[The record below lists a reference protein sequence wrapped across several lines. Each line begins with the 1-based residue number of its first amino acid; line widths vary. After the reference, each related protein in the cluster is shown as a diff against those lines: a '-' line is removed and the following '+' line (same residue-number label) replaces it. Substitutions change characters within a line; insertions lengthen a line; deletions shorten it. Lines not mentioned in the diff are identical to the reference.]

1 MIEKRLLQVVSK
13 GLKAV
18 TKQTE
23 KLIKAV
29 DKLEKAQTVKKP
41 QAKAKTTE
49 RAPAKRAPAKSAP
62 VKSAPVK
69 SAPVK
74 SAPVKSTTVKSASV
88 KHIPAKKQATAQ
100 TDTDQIVKIIKG
112 SKMGVDLATLR
123 KKTGFGDTKI
133 RNILSKACKQGK
145 IKRSGRGIYVGA

>member
-74 SAPVKSTTVKSASV
+74 STTVKSASV

-123 KKTGFGDTKI
+123 KKTSFGDTKI

>member
-74 SAPVKSTTVKSASV
+74 SATVKSASV

-123 KKTGFGDTKI
+123 KKTSFGDTKI

>member
-49 RAPAKRAPAKSAP
+49 RAPAKSAPA
-62 VKSAPVK
+62 K

-74 SAPVKSTTVKSASV
+74 SAPVKSTTVKSSSV

-123 KKTGFGDTKI
+123 KKTSFGDTKI
-133 RNILSKACKQGK
+133 RNILTKACKQGK

>member
-49 RAPAKRAPAKSAP
+49 RAPVKSAPAKRAPAKRAP
-62 VKSAPVK
+62 VKSA
-69 SAPVK
+69 
-74 SAPVKSTTVKSASV
+74 TVKNATV
-88 KHIPAKKQATAQ
+88 KKIPAKKQATAQ
-100 TDTDQIVKIIKG
+100 TDTDQIVKIIKE
-112 SKMGVDLATLR
+112 SKTGVDLATLR

-133 RNILSKACKQGK
+133 RNILTKACKQEK
-145 IKRSGRGIYVGA
+145 IRRSGRGIYVGA